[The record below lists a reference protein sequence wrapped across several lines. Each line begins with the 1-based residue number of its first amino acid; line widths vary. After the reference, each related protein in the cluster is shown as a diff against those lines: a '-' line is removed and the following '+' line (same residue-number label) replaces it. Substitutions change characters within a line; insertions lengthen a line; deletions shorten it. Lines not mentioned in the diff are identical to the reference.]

1 MSAKMFWS
9 HALKGFTDT
18 FAAGIERRQD
28 RMEDLLDSGFD
39 AAKRIAPSYMKTQGQ
54 FKQIKEIQTAMQRDF
69 GLTDDEFVA
78 LVDATDVTNL
88 YKDVYDTKQYRDAN
102 QLGSLDKS
110 EILALVDMPDDFKLP
125 EGMTA
130 DSAIRQVL
138 GLQTASLQKETNPKS
153 EGAKQRSFAQAAKDL
168 FMLDPRMSAEQQ
180 LKNMKYMG
188 VNVND
193 LIAYQSLGGGRQ
205 DIFSDVSRTTEYS
218 VTKDDYTAADI
229 TRTQNYAAKLMS
241 LGITNFDLNDSVQ
254 FADYTAD
261 NKGEIKKVVNDTA
274 SSMSSL
280 ERQIIMAGRG
290 NELFAGRV
298 GRFQIIDQLSRS
310 VNSQD
315 EATSL
320 NSSIKSN
327 FAIDVIK
334 GAIAESREL
343 TDAEID
349 IIIAGEKPEEK
360 PEEKPVVEEVV
371 SKIDDL
377 QSTVVPKVETP
388 VEAAVPEVLNSDF
401 EVQTAIQ
408 ELPKDKQQEVIEQIN
423 NAAEINQADVASKL
437 IEQAQAPTLE
447 GSPKLDIKS
456 AVEQINE
463 VQENT
468 ESVEEKADK
477 VIDILLETANIIPP
491 TNQEELGYF
500 KDDLDEAMGEDFGL
514 TLEPAVKDEVIRRA
528 ESFSITR
535 PDFDAGVEIPTEP
548 AGEFEFNGVTYDE
561 WQDMSRKERKDK
573 GLPQGELGA
582 QFKFKRFQKGLQGS
596 PFDKSPTQP
605 ESSVEID
612 KAPEQINVFDITAE
626 TGINDEDT
634 TSDVR
639 LASAAVNVYNG
650 MREEF
655 TDMSV
660 LQGED
665 GKQVIKDY
673 LESNNLPINDT
684 LIMMIQMQLPTEE

>member
-1 MSAKMFWS
+1 MSAKMFWA

-18 FAAGIERRQD
+18 FTAGIERRQD
-28 RMEDLLDSGFD
+28 RMEDLLDNGFD

-69 GLTDDEFVA
+69 DLTDDEFVA
-78 LVDATDVTNL
+78 LVDATDVTSL

-110 EILALVDMPDDFKLP
+110 EILSLVDMPDDFKLP

-130 DSAIRQVL
+130 DAAIRQVL
-138 GLQTASLQKETNPKS
+138 GLQTASLQKETDPKS

-205 DIFSDVSRTTEYS
+205 DIFSDVSRTSEYS
-218 VTKDDYTAADI
+218 LSKDDYTAADI

-254 FADYTAD
+254 FADYTED
-261 NKGEIKKVVNDTA
+261 NTNAGEIKKAVNDTA

-349 IIIAGEKPEEK
+349 IIIAGEKPEE
-360 PEEKPVVEEVV
+360 ELVVEE
-371 SKIDDL
+371 KDDL

-388 VEAAVPEVLNSDF
+388 VEAAVPEVLKSNV

-408 ELPKDKQQEVIEQIN
+408 ELHEDKRQDVLKEIN
-423 NAAEINQADVASKL
+423 NASPDTQLEVADLLIKQAL
-437 IEQAQAPTLE
+437 APTLE
-447 GSPKLDIKS
+447 AAPALVIKS

-463 VQENT
+463 VQEGT

-477 VIDILLETANIIPP
+477 VIDILLEKANIIAP
-491 TNQEELGYF
+491 TNEEELGYF

-528 ESFSITR
+528 ESFSITS
-535 PDFDAGVEIPTEP
+535 PDFDAGVEITTEP

-596 PFDKSPTQP
+596 PFDRSPTIP
-605 ESSVEID
+605 EDKVVSAPEID
-612 KAPEQINVFDITAE
+612 NAPVLPQPDVSEDDINKAVLALRLFNDLNENIPDISTEFVDAE
-626 TGINDEDT
+626 
-634 TSDVR
+634 
-639 LASAAVNVYNG
+639 
-650 MREEF
+650 
-655 TDMSV
+655 
-660 LQGED
+660 
-665 GKQVIKDY
+665 VIKDF
-673 LESNNLPINDT
+673 LKQEGIEEDPQL
-684 LIMMIQMQLPTEE
+684 IQMILKQIPAE

>member
-18 FAAGIERRQD
+18 FAEGIKQRQD
-28 RMEDLLDSGFD
+28 RMEDLLNNGFD

-78 LVDATDVTNL
+78 LVDATDVTSL
-88 YKDVYDTKQYRDAN
+88 YKDVYETKQYREAT

-110 EILALVDMPDDFKLP
+110 EILSIVDMPDDFKLP

-130 DSAIRQVL
+130 DAAIKQVL
-138 GLQTASLQKETNPKS
+138 GLQTASLQNEANPKS

-205 DIFSDVSRTTEYS
+205 DIFSDVSRTSEYS

-261 NKGEIKKVVNDTA
+261 NTNAGEIKKAVNDTA

-310 VNSQD
+310 VNSQE

-349 IIIAGEKPEEK
+349 IIIAGEKPEE
-360 PEEKPVVEEVV
+360 ELVVEEVV
-371 SKIDDL
+371 SKDDL

-388 VEAAVPEVLNSDF
+388 VEDAIPEVLKSNV

-408 ELPKDKQQEVIEQIN
+408 ELPEDKRQDVLKEIN
-423 NAAEINQADVASKL
+423 NASPDTQLKVADLL

-447 GSPKLDIKS
+447 GSPELDIQS

-463 VQENT
+463 VQEGT

-477 VIDILLETANIIPP
+477 VIDILLEKANIIAP
-491 TNQEELGYF
+491 TNEEELGYF

-528 ESFSITR
+528 ESFSITS
-535 PDFDAGVEIPTEP
+535 PDFDAGVEITTEP
-548 AGEFEFNGVTYDE
+548 AGEFEFNGVTYAE

-582 QFKFKRFQKGLQGS
+582 QFKFKRFQKGLQGN
-596 PFDKSPTQP
+596 PFDRSPTIP
-605 ESSVEID
+605 EDNVVSAPEID
-612 KAPEQINVFDITAE
+612 NAPVLPQPDVSEDDINKAALALRLFNDLNENIPDISTEFVDAE
-626 TGINDEDT
+626 
-634 TSDVR
+634 
-639 LASAAVNVYNG
+639 
-650 MREEF
+650 
-655 TDMSV
+655 
-660 LQGED
+660 
-665 GKQVIKDY
+665 VIKDF
-673 LESNNLPINDT
+673 LKQEGIEEDPQL
-684 LIMMIQMQLPTEE
+684 IQMILKQIPAE

>member
-1 MSAKMFWS
+1 MSAKMFWA

-28 RMEDLLDSGFD
+28 RMEDLLDNGFD

-78 LVDATDVTNL
+78 LVDATDVTSL

-130 DSAIRQVL
+130 DAAIKQVL

-349 IIIAGEKPEEK
+349 IIIAGEKQKETR
-360 PEEKPVVEEVV
+360 VVEDVV
-371 SKIDDL
+371 STDDL
-377 QSTVVPKVETP
+377 QSTVVPKVETT
-388 VEAAVPEVLNSDF
+388 VEAALPETLKSDF
-401 EVQTAIQ
+401 EVQTEI
-408 ELPKDKQQEVIEQIN
+408 EKLPEDKQQEVIEQIN
-423 NAAEINQADVASKL
+423 NANDPEAVRML

-528 ESFSITR
+528 ESFSITS
-535 PDFDAGVEIPTEP
+535 PDFDAGIEIPTEP

-582 QFKFKRFQKGLQGS
+582 QFKFKRFQKGLQGN
-596 PFDKSPTQP
+596 PFDKNPTQP
-605 ESSVEID
+605 RDNIESAPEID
-612 KAPEQINVFDITAE
+612 DAPALPQPDVSETDINKAALALRLFNDLNENIPDISTEFVDAE
-626 TGINDEDT
+626 
-634 TSDVR
+634 
-639 LASAAVNVYNG
+639 
-650 MREEF
+650 
-655 TDMSV
+655 
-660 LQGED
+660 
-665 GKQVIKDY
+665 VIKDY
-673 LESNNLPINDT
+673 LKQEGIEEDPQL
-684 LIMMIQMQLPTEE
+684 IQMILKQIPAE

>member
-1 MSAKMFWS
+1 MFWA

-18 FAAGIERRQD
+18 FTAGIERRQD
-28 RMEDLLDSGFD
+28 RMEDLLDNGFD

-69 GLTDDEFVA
+69 DLTDDEFVA
-78 LVDATDVTNL
+78 LVDATDVTSL

-110 EILALVDMPDDFKLP
+110 EILSLVDMPDDFKLP

-130 DSAIRQVL
+130 DAAIRQVL
-138 GLQTASLQKETNPKS
+138 GLQTASLQKETDPKS

-205 DIFSDVSRTTEYS
+205 DIFSDVSRTSEYS
-218 VTKDDYTAADI
+218 LSKDDYTAADI

-254 FADYTAD
+254 FADYTED
-261 NKGEIKKVVNDTA
+261 NTNAGEIKKAVNDTA

-349 IIIAGEKPEEK
+349 IIIAGEKPEE
-360 PEEKPVVEEVV
+360 ELVVEE
-371 SKIDDL
+371 KDDL

-388 VEAAVPEVLNSDF
+388 VEDAVPEVLKSNF

-408 ELPKDKQQEVIEQIN
+408 ELPEDKRQDVLKEIN
-423 NAAEINQADVASKL
+423 NASPDTQLEVADLLIKQAL
-437 IEQAQAPTLE
+437 APTLE
-447 GSPKLDIKS
+447 AAPALVIKS

-463 VQENT
+463 VQEGT

-477 VIDILLETANIIPP
+477 VIDILLEKANIIAP
-491 TNQEELGYF
+491 TNEEELGYF

-528 ESFSITR
+528 ESFSITS
-535 PDFDAGVEIPTEP
+535 PDFDAGVEITTEP

-596 PFDKSPTQP
+596 PFDRSPTIP
-605 ESSVEID
+605 EDKVVSAPEID
-612 KAPEQINVFDITAE
+612 NAPVLPQPDVSEDDINKAVLALRLFNDLNENIPDISTEFVDAE
-626 TGINDEDT
+626 
-634 TSDVR
+634 
-639 LASAAVNVYNG
+639 
-650 MREEF
+650 
-655 TDMSV
+655 
-660 LQGED
+660 
-665 GKQVIKDY
+665 VIKDF
-673 LESNNLPINDT
+673 LKQEGIEEDPQL
-684 LIMMIQMQLPTEE
+684 IQMILKQIPAE

>member
-1 MSAKMFWS
+1 MSAKMFWA

-18 FAAGIERRQD
+18 FTAGIERRQD
-28 RMEDLLDSGFD
+28 RMEDLLDNGFD

-69 GLTDDEFVA
+69 DLTDDEFVA
-78 LVDATDVTNL
+78 LVDATDVTSL

-110 EILALVDMPDDFKLP
+110 EILSLVDMPDDFKLP

-130 DSAIRQVL
+130 DAAIRQVL
-138 GLQTASLQKETNPKS
+138 GLQTASLQKETDPKS

-193 LIAYQSLGGGRQ
+193 LIAYQSLGEGRQ
-205 DIFSDVSRTTEYS
+205 DIFSDVSRTSEYS
-218 VTKDDYTAADI
+218 LSKDDYTAADI

-254 FADYTAD
+254 FADYTED
-261 NKGEIKKVVNDTA
+261 NTNAGEIKKAVNDTA

-349 IIIAGEKPEEK
+349 IIIAGEKPEE
-360 PEEKPVVEEVV
+360 ELVVEE
-371 SKIDDL
+371 KDDL

-388 VEAAVPEVLNSDF
+388 VEAAVPEVLKSNV

-408 ELPKDKQQEVIEQIN
+408 ELPEDKRQDVLEQIS
-423 NAAEINQADVASKL
+423 NAPESVQEDVARML

-447 GSPKLDIKS
+447 GSPELVIKS

-463 VQENT
+463 VQEGT

-477 VIDILLETANIIPP
+477 VIDILLEKANIIAP
-491 TNQEELGYF
+491 TNEEELGYF
-500 KDDLDEAMGEDFGL
+500 KDDLDEAMGEAFGL

-528 ESFSITR
+528 ESFSITS
-535 PDFDAGVEIPTEP
+535 PDFDAGVEITTEP

-596 PFDKSPTQP
+596 PFDRSPTIP
-605 ESSVEID
+605 EDKVVSAPEID
-612 KAPEQINVFDITAE
+612 NAPVLPQPDVSEDDINKAVLALRLFNDLNENIPDISTEFVDAE
-626 TGINDEDT
+626 
-634 TSDVR
+634 
-639 LASAAVNVYNG
+639 
-650 MREEF
+650 
-655 TDMSV
+655 
-660 LQGED
+660 
-665 GKQVIKDY
+665 VIKDF
-673 LESNNLPINDT
+673 LKQEGIEEDPQL
-684 LIMMIQMQLPTEE
+684 IQMILKQIPAE

>member
-1 MSAKMFWS
+1 MSAKMFWA

-28 RMEDLLDSGFD
+28 RMEDLLDNGFD

-69 GLTDDEFVA
+69 DLTDDEFVA
-78 LVDATDVTNL
+78 LVDATDVTSL

-110 EILALVDMPDDFKLP
+110 EILSLVDMPDDFKLP

-130 DSAIRQVL
+130 DAAIRQVL
-138 GLQTASLQKETNPKS
+138 GLQTASLQKETDPKS

-205 DIFSDVSRTTEYS
+205 DIFSDVSRTSEYS
-218 VTKDDYTAADI
+218 LSKDDYTAADI

-254 FADYTAD
+254 FANYTEA
-261 NKGEIKKVVNDTA
+261 NTNAGEIKKAVNDTA

-349 IIIAGEKPEEK
+349 IIIAGERPEEK
-360 PEEKPVVEEVV
+360 PISADKKPT
-371 SKIDDL
+371 DDL

-388 VEAAVPEVLNSDF
+388 VEDAVPEVLKSNV

-408 ELPKDKQQEVIEQIN
+408 ELPKDKRQDVLKEIN
-423 NAAEINQADVASKL
+423 NASPDTQLKVADLL

-447 GSPKLDIKS
+447 AAPALDIKS

-463 VQENT
+463 VQEGT
-468 ESVEEKADK
+468 ASVEEKADK
-477 VIDILLETANIIPP
+477 VIDILLEKANIIAP
-491 TNQEELGYF
+491 TNEEELGYF

-528 ESFSITR
+528 ESFSITS
-535 PDFDAGVEIPTEP
+535 PDFDAGVEITTEP

-596 PFDKSPTQP
+596 PFDKSPTLSGDNV
-605 ESSVEID
+605 ESAPEID
-612 KAPEQINVFDITAE
+612 DAPTLPQPDVSEDDINKAALALRLFNDLNENIPDISTEFVDAE
-626 TGINDEDT
+626 
-634 TSDVR
+634 
-639 LASAAVNVYNG
+639 
-650 MREEF
+650 
-655 TDMSV
+655 
-660 LQGED
+660 
-665 GKQVIKDY
+665 VIKDF
-673 LESNNLPINDT
+673 LKQEGIEEDPQL
-684 LIMMIQMQLPTEE
+684 IQMILKQIPAE

>member
-1 MSAKMFWS
+1 MSAKMFWA

-28 RMEDLLDSGFD
+28 RMEDLLDNGFD

-69 GLTDDEFVA
+69 DLTDAEFVA
-78 LVDATDVTNL
+78 LVDATDVTSL
-88 YKDVYDTKQYRDAN
+88 YKDVYATKQEREAN

-130 DSAIRQVL
+130 DAAIKQVL

-349 IIIAGEKPEEK
+349 IIIAGEKQKETR
-360 PEEKPVVEEVV
+360 VVEDVV
-371 SKIDDL
+371 STDDL
-377 QSTVVPKVETP
+377 QSTVVPKVETT
-388 VEAAVPEVLNSDF
+388 VEAALPEVLKSDF
-401 EVQTAIQ
+401 EVQTEI
-408 ELPKDKQQEVIEQIN
+408 EKLPEDKQQEVIEQIN
-423 NAAEINQADVASKL
+423 NANDPEAVRML

-528 ESFSITR
+528 ESFSITS
-535 PDFDAGVEIPTEP
+535 PDFDAGIEIPTEP

-596 PFDKSPTQP
+596 PFDKSPTLP
-605 ESSVEID
+605 GNNVESAPEID
-612 KAPEQINVFDITAE
+612 DAPTLPQPDVSEDDINKATLALRLFNDLNENIPDISTEFVDAE
-626 TGINDEDT
+626 
-634 TSDVR
+634 
-639 LASAAVNVYNG
+639 
-650 MREEF
+650 
-655 TDMSV
+655 
-660 LQGED
+660 
-665 GKQVIKDY
+665 VIKDY
-673 LESNNLPINDT
+673 LKQEGIEEDPQL
-684 LIMMIQMQLPTEE
+684 IQMILKQIPAE

>member
-1 MSAKMFWS
+1 MSAKMFWA

-28 RMEDLLDSGFD
+28 RMEDLLDNGFD

-69 GLTDDEFVA
+69 DLTDDEFVA
-78 LVDATDVTNL
+78 LVDATDVTSL

-110 EILALVDMPDDFKLP
+110 EILSLVDMPDDFKLP

-130 DSAIRQVL
+130 DAAIRQVL
-138 GLQTASLQKETNPKS
+138 GLQTASLQKETDPKS

-205 DIFSDVSRTTEYS
+205 DIFSDVSRTSEYS
-218 VTKDDYTAADI
+218 LSKDDYTAADI

-261 NKGEIKKVVNDTA
+261 NTNAGEIKKAVNDTA

-349 IIIAGEKPEEK
+349 IIIAGEKPEE
-360 PEEKPVVEEVV
+360 ELVVE
-371 SKIDDL
+371 KKDDL

-388 VEAAVPEVLNSDF
+388 VEDAVPEVLKSNV

-408 ELPKDKQQEVIEQIN
+408 ELPKDKRQDVLKEIN
-423 NAAEINQADVASKL
+423 NASPDTQLEVTRML
-437 IEQAQAPTLE
+437 TEEAQAPTLE
-447 GSPKLDIKS
+447 AQAPTLEAAPALDIKS

-463 VQENT
+463 VQEGT
-468 ESVEEKADK
+468 ASVEEKADK
-477 VIDILLETANIIPP
+477 VIDILLEKANIIAP
-491 TNQEELGYF
+491 TNEEELGYF

-535 PDFDAGVEIPTEP
+535 PDFDAG
-548 AGEFEFNGVTYDE
+548 
-561 WQDMSRKERKDK
+561 
-573 GLPQGELGA
+573 
-582 QFKFKRFQKGLQGS
+582 
-596 PFDKSPTQP
+596 
-605 ESSVEID
+605 VEID

>member
-1 MSAKMFWS
+1 MSAKMFWA

-28 RMEDLLDSGFD
+28 RMEDLLDNGFD

-78 LVDATDVTNL
+78 LVDATDVTSL

-102 QLGSLDKS
+102 KLGSLDKS

-130 DSAIRQVL
+130 DAAIKQVL

-254 FADYTAD
+254 FADYTED
-261 NKGEIKKVVNDTA
+261 NKDAGEIKKVVNDTA

-349 IIIAGEKPEEK
+349 IIIAGERPEEK
-360 PEEKPVVEEVV
+360 TISATKKPT
-371 SKIDDL
+371 DDL
-377 QSTVVPKVETP
+377 QSTVVPKVETT
-388 VEAAVPEVLNSDF
+388 VEAALPEVLKSDF

-408 ELPKDKQQEVIEQIN
+408 ELPEDKQQEVLEQIN
-423 NAAEINQADVASKL
+423 NANDPEAVRML

-528 ESFSITR
+528 ESFSITS
-535 PDFDAGVEIPTEP
+535 PDFDAGIEIPTEP
-548 AGEFEFNGVTYDE
+548 AGEFELNGVTYDE

-596 PFDKSPTQP
+596 PFDKSPTLP
-605 ESSVEID
+605 GNNVESAPEID
-612 KAPEQINVFDITAE
+612 DAPALPQPDVSETDINKAALALRLFNDLNENIPDISTEFVDAE
-626 TGINDEDT
+626 
-634 TSDVR
+634 
-639 LASAAVNVYNG
+639 
-650 MREEF
+650 
-655 TDMSV
+655 
-660 LQGED
+660 
-665 GKQVIKDY
+665 VIKDY
-673 LESNNLPINDT
+673 LKQEGIEEDPQL
-684 LIMMIQMQLPTEE
+684 IQMILKQIPAE

>member
-1 MSAKMFWS
+1 MSAKMFWA

-28 RMEDLLDSGFD
+28 RMEDLLDNGFD

-69 GLTDDEFVA
+69 DLTDDEFVA
-78 LVDATDVTNL
+78 LVDATDVTSL

-110 EILALVDMPDDFKLP
+110 EILSLVDMPDDFKLP

-130 DSAIRQVL
+130 DAAIRQVL
-138 GLQTASLQKETNPKS
+138 GLQTASLQKETDPKS

-205 DIFSDVSRTTEYS
+205 DIFSDVSRTSEYS
-218 VTKDDYTAADI
+218 LSKDDYTAADI

-254 FADYTAD
+254 FADYTED
-261 NKGEIKKVVNDTA
+261 NTNAGEIKKAVNDTA

-349 IIIAGEKPEEK
+349 IIIAGEKPEE
-360 PEEKPVVEEVV
+360 ELVVEE
-371 SKIDDL
+371 KDDL

-388 VEAAVPEVLNSDF
+388 VEDAVPEVLKSNV

-408 ELPKDKQQEVIEQIN
+408 ELPKDKRQDVLKEIN
-423 NAAEINQADVASKL
+423 NASPDTQLKVADLL

-447 GSPKLDIKS
+447 AAPALDIKS

-463 VQENT
+463 VQEGT
-468 ESVEEKADK
+468 ASVEEKADK
-477 VIDILLETANIIPP
+477 VIDILLEKANIIAP
-491 TNQEELGYF
+491 TNEEELGYF

-535 PDFDAGVEIPTEP
+535 PDFDAG
-548 AGEFEFNGVTYDE
+548 
-561 WQDMSRKERKDK
+561 
-573 GLPQGELGA
+573 
-582 QFKFKRFQKGLQGS
+582 
-596 PFDKSPTQP
+596 
-605 ESSVEID
+605 VEID

>member
-1 MSAKMFWS
+1 MSAKMFWA

-28 RMEDLLDSGFD
+28 RMEDLLDNGFD

-69 GLTDDEFVA
+69 DLTDDEFVA
-78 LVDATDVTNL
+78 LVDATDVTSL

-110 EILALVDMPDDFKLP
+110 EILSLVDMPDDFKLP

-130 DSAIRQVL
+130 DAAIRQVL
-138 GLQTASLQKETNPKS
+138 GLQTASLQKETDPKS

-205 DIFSDVSRTTEYS
+205 DIFSDVSRTSEYS
-218 VTKDDYTAADI
+218 LSKDDYTAADI

-254 FADYTAD
+254 FANYTEA
-261 NKGEIKKVVNDTA
+261 NTNAGEIKKAVNDTA

-349 IIIAGEKPEEK
+349 IIIAGEKPEE
-360 PEEKPVVEEVV
+360 ELVVEE
-371 SKIDDL
+371 KDDL

-388 VEAAVPEVLNSDF
+388 VEDAVPEVLKSNV

-408 ELPKDKQQEVIEQIN
+408 ELPKDKRQDVLKEIN
-423 NAAEINQADVASKL
+423 NASPDTQLKVADLL

-447 GSPKLDIKS
+447 AAPALDIKS

-463 VQENT
+463 VQEGT
-468 ESVEEKADK
+468 ASVEEKADK
-477 VIDILLETANIIPP
+477 VIDILLEKANIIAP
-491 TNQEELGYF
+491 TNEEELGYF

-528 ESFSITR
+528 ESFSITS
-535 PDFDAGVEIPTEP
+535 PDFDAGVEITTEP

-596 PFDKSPTQP
+596 PFDRSPTIP
-605 ESSVEID
+605 EDNVVSASEID
-612 KAPEQINVFDITAE
+612 NAPVLPQPDVSEDDINKAVLALRLFNDLNENIPDISTEFVDAE
-626 TGINDEDT
+626 
-634 TSDVR
+634 
-639 LASAAVNVYNG
+639 
-650 MREEF
+650 
-655 TDMSV
+655 
-660 LQGED
+660 
-665 GKQVIKDY
+665 VIKDF
-673 LESNNLPINDT
+673 LKQEGIEEDPQL
-684 LIMMIQMQLPTEE
+684 IQMILKQIPAE

>member
-18 FAAGIERRQD
+18 FAEGIKQRQD
-28 RMEDLLDSGFD
+28 RMEDLLDNGFD

-78 LVDATDVTNL
+78 LVDATDVTSL

-110 EILALVDMPDDFKLP
+110 EILSLVDMPDDFKLP

-130 DSAIRQVL
+130 DAAIKQVL
-138 GLQTASLQKETNPKS
+138 GLQTASLQNEANPKS

-205 DIFSDVSRTTEYS
+205 DIFSDVSRTSEYS

-261 NKGEIKKVVNDTA
+261 NKGEIKKAVNDTA

-310 VNSQD
+310 VNSQE

-349 IIIAGEKPEEK
+349 IIIAGEKQKETS
-360 PEEKPVVEEVV
+360 VVEEVV
-371 SKIDDL
+371 STVDL
-377 QSTVVPKVETP
+377 QSTVVPKVETS
-388 VEAAVPEVLNSDF
+388 VEAEVPEVLKSNF
-401 EVQTAIQ
+401 ELQTAIE
-408 ELPKDKQQEVIEQIN
+408 ELPKDQQSEIREQIN
-423 NAAEINQADVASKL
+423 NAPESVQEDVARML
-437 IEQAQAPTLE
+437 LEQAQAPTLE
-447 GSPKLDIKS
+447 GSPKLDIQS

-463 VQENT
+463 VQEGT

-477 VIDILLETANIIPP
+477 VIDILLEKSNIIAP
-491 TNQEELGYF
+491 TNEEELGYF

-528 ESFSITR
+528 ESFSITS
-535 PDFDAGVEIPTEP
+535 PDFDADVEITTEP
-548 AGEFEFNGVTYDE
+548 AGEFEFNGVTYAE

-596 PFDKSPTQP
+596 PFDRSPTIP
-605 ESSVEID
+605 EDNVVSAPEID
-612 KAPEQINVFDITAE
+612 NAPVLPQPDVSEDDINKAALALRLFNDLNENIPDISTEFVDAE
-626 TGINDEDT
+626 
-634 TSDVR
+634 
-639 LASAAVNVYNG
+639 
-650 MREEF
+650 
-655 TDMSV
+655 
-660 LQGED
+660 
-665 GKQVIKDY
+665 VIKDF
-673 LESNNLPINDT
+673 LKQEGIEEDPQL
-684 LIMMIQMQLPTEE
+684 IQMILKQIPAE

>member
-1 MSAKMFWS
+1 MSAKMFWA

-28 RMEDLLDSGFD
+28 RMEDLLDNGFD

-69 GLTDDEFVA
+69 DLTDDEFVA
-78 LVDATDVTNL
+78 LVDATDVTSL

-110 EILALVDMPDDFKLP
+110 EILSLVDMPDDFKLP

-130 DSAIRQVL
+130 DAAIRQVL
-138 GLQTASLQKETNPKS
+138 GLQTASLQKETDPKS

-205 DIFSDVSRTTEYS
+205 DIFSDVSRTSEYS
-218 VTKDDYTAADI
+218 LSKDDYTAADI

-254 FADYTAD
+254 FANYTEA
-261 NKGEIKKVVNDTA
+261 NTNAGEIKKAVNDTA

-349 IIIAGEKPEEK
+349 IIIAGEKPEE
-360 PEEKPVVEEVV
+360 ELVVEE
-371 SKIDDL
+371 KDDL

-388 VEAAVPEVLNSDF
+388 VEDAVPEVLKSNV

-408 ELPKDKQQEVIEQIN
+408 ELPKDKRQDVLKEIN
-423 NAAEINQADVASKL
+423 NASPDTQLKVADLL

-447 GSPKLDIKS
+447 AAPALDIKS

-463 VQENT
+463 VQEGT
-468 ESVEEKADK
+468 ASVEEKADK
-477 VIDILLETANIIPP
+477 VIDILLEKANIIAP
-491 TNQEELGYF
+491 TNEEELGYF

-535 PDFDAGVEIPTEP
+535 PDFDAG
-548 AGEFEFNGVTYDE
+548 
-561 WQDMSRKERKDK
+561 
-573 GLPQGELGA
+573 
-582 QFKFKRFQKGLQGS
+582 
-596 PFDKSPTQP
+596 
-605 ESSVEID
+605 VEID

>member
-1 MSAKMFWS
+1 MSAKMFWA

-28 RMEDLLDSGFD
+28 RMEDLLDNGFD

-69 GLTDDEFVA
+69 DLTDDEFVA
-78 LVDATDVTNL
+78 LVDATDVTSL

-110 EILALVDMPDDFKLP
+110 EILSLVDMPDDFKLP

-130 DSAIRQVL
+130 DAAIRQVL
-138 GLQTASLQKETNPKS
+138 GLQTASLQKETDPKS

-205 DIFSDVSRTTEYS
+205 DIFSDVSRTSEYS
-218 VTKDDYTAADI
+218 LSKDDYTAADI

-254 FADYTAD
+254 FANYTEA
-261 NKGEIKKVVNDTA
+261 NTNAGEIKKAVNDTA

-349 IIIAGEKPEEK
+349 IIIAGERPEEK
-360 PEEKPVVEEVV
+360 PISADKKPT
-371 SKIDDL
+371 DDL

-388 VEAAVPEVLNSDF
+388 VEDAVPEVLKSNV

-408 ELPKDKQQEVIEQIN
+408 ELPKDKRQDVLKEIN
-423 NAAEINQADVASKL
+423 NASPDTQLKVADLL

-447 GSPKLDIKS
+447 AAPALDIKS
-456 AVEQINE
+456 SVEQINE
-463 VQENT
+463 VQEGT
-468 ESVEEKADK
+468 ASVEEKADK
-477 VIDILLETANIIPP
+477 VIDILLEKANIIAP
-491 TNQEELGYF
+491 TNEEELGYF

-535 PDFDAGVEIPTEP
+535 PDFDAG
-548 AGEFEFNGVTYDE
+548 
-561 WQDMSRKERKDK
+561 
-573 GLPQGELGA
+573 
-582 QFKFKRFQKGLQGS
+582 
-596 PFDKSPTQP
+596 
-605 ESSVEID
+605 VEID

>member
-1 MSAKMFWS
+1 MSAKMFWA

-28 RMEDLLDSGFD
+28 RMEDLLDNGFD

-69 GLTDDEFVA
+69 DLTDDEFVA
-78 LVDATDVTNL
+78 LVDATDVTSL

-130 DSAIRQVL
+130 DAAIKQVL

-349 IIIAGEKPEEK
+349 IIIAGDRPEETTIRADKK
-360 PEEKPVVEEVV
+360 PT
-371 SKIDDL
+371 DDL
-377 QSTVVPKVETP
+377 QATVVPKVETT
-388 VEAAVPEVLNSDF
+388 VEAALPEVLKSDF
-401 EVQTAIQ
+401 EVQTEI
-408 ELPKDKQQEVIEQIN
+408 EKLPEDKQEEVLKQIN
-423 NAAEINQADVASKL
+423 NANDPEAVRML

-447 GSPKLDIKS
+447 GSPELDIKS

-528 ESFSITR
+528 ESFSITS
-535 PDFDAGVEIPTEP
+535 PDFDAGIEIPTEP

-596 PFDKSPTQP
+596 PFDKSPTLP
-605 ESSVEID
+605 GNNVESAPEID
-612 KAPEQINVFDITAE
+612 DAPTLPQPDVSEDDINKATLALRLFNDLNENIPDISTEFVDAE
-626 TGINDEDT
+626 
-634 TSDVR
+634 
-639 LASAAVNVYNG
+639 
-650 MREEF
+650 
-655 TDMSV
+655 
-660 LQGED
+660 
-665 GKQVIKDY
+665 VIKDF
-673 LESNNLPINDT
+673 LKQEGIEEDPQL
-684 LIMMIQMQLPTEE
+684 IQMILKQIPAE

>member
-1 MSAKMFWS
+1 MSAKMFWA

-28 RMEDLLDSGFD
+28 RMEDLLDNGFD

-69 GLTDDEFVA
+69 DLTDDEFVA
-78 LVDATDVTNL
+78 LVDATDVTSL

-110 EILALVDMPDDFKLP
+110 EILSLVDMPDDFKLP

-130 DSAIRQVL
+130 DAAIRQVL
-138 GLQTASLQKETNPKS
+138 GLQTASLQKETDPKS

-205 DIFSDVSRTTEYS
+205 DIFSDVSRTSEYS
-218 VTKDDYTAADI
+218 LSKDDYTAADI

-254 FADYTAD
+254 FANYTEA
-261 NKGEIKKVVNDTA
+261 NTNAGEIKKAVNDTA

-349 IIIAGEKPEEK
+349 IIIAGEKPEE
-360 PEEKPVVEEVV
+360 ELVVEE
-371 SKIDDL
+371 KDDL

-388 VEAAVPEVLNSDF
+388 VEDAVPEVLKSNF

-408 ELPKDKQQEVIEQIN
+408 ELPEDKRQDVLKEIN
-423 NAAEINQADVASKL
+423 NASPDTQLEVADLLIKQAL
-437 IEQAQAPTLE
+437 APTLE
-447 GSPKLDIKS
+447 AAPALVIKS

-463 VQENT
+463 VQEGT

-477 VIDILLETANIIPP
+477 VIDILLEKANIIAP
-491 TNQEELGYF
+491 TNEEELGYF

-528 ESFSITR
+528 ESFSITS
-535 PDFDAGVEIPTEP
+535 PDFDAGVEITTEP

-596 PFDKSPTQP
+596 PFDRSPTIP
-605 ESSVEID
+605 EDKVVSAPEID
-612 KAPEQINVFDITAE
+612 NAPVLPQPDVSEDDINKAVLALRLFNDLNENIPDISTEFVDAE
-626 TGINDEDT
+626 
-634 TSDVR
+634 
-639 LASAAVNVYNG
+639 
-650 MREEF
+650 
-655 TDMSV
+655 
-660 LQGED
+660 
-665 GKQVIKDY
+665 VIKDF
-673 LESNNLPINDT
+673 LKQEGIEEDPQL
-684 LIMMIQMQLPTEE
+684 IQMILKQIPAE

>member
-1 MSAKMFWS
+1 MSAKMFWA

-28 RMEDLLDSGFD
+28 RMEDLLDNGFD

-69 GLTDDEFVA
+69 DLTDAEFVA
-78 LVDATDVTNL
+78 LVDATDVTSL
-88 YKDVYDTKQYRDAN
+88 YKDVYATKQEREAN

-130 DSAIRQVL
+130 DAAIKQVL

-349 IIIAGEKPEEK
+349 IIIAGEKQKETR
-360 PEEKPVVEEVV
+360 VVEDVV
-371 SKIDDL
+371 STDDL
-377 QSTVVPKVETP
+377 QSTVVPKVETT
-388 VEAAVPEVLNSDF
+388 VEAALPEVLKSDF
-401 EVQTAIQ
+401 EVQTEI
-408 ELPKDKQQEVIEQIN
+408 EKLPEDKQQEVIEQIN
-423 NAAEINQADVASKL
+423 NANDPEAVRML

-528 ESFSITR
+528 ESFSITS
-535 PDFDAGVEIPTEP
+535 PDFDAGIEIPTEP

-596 PFDKSPTQP
+596 PFDKSPTLP
-605 ESSVEID
+605 GNNVESAPEID
-612 KAPEQINVFDITAE
+612 DAPTLPQPDVSEDDINKATLALRLFNDLNENIPDISTEFVDAE
-626 TGINDEDT
+626 
-634 TSDVR
+634 
-639 LASAAVNVYNG
+639 
-650 MREEF
+650 
-655 TDMSV
+655 
-660 LQGED
+660 
-665 GKQVIKDY
+665 VIKDF
-673 LESNNLPINDT
+673 LKQEGIEEDPQL
-684 LIMMIQMQLPTEE
+684 IQMILKQIPAE

>member
-1 MSAKMFWS
+1 MFWA

-28 RMEDLLDSGFD
+28 RMEDLLDNGFD

-69 GLTDDEFVA
+69 DLTDDEFVA
-78 LVDATDVTNL
+78 LVDATDVTSL

-110 EILALVDMPDDFKLP
+110 EILSLVDMPDDFKLP

-130 DSAIRQVL
+130 DAAIRQVL
-138 GLQTASLQKETNPKS
+138 GLQTASLQKETDPKS

-205 DIFSDVSRTTEYS
+205 DIFSDVSRTSEYS
-218 VTKDDYTAADI
+218 LSKDDYTAADI

-254 FADYTAD
+254 FANYTEA
-261 NKGEIKKVVNDTA
+261 NTNAGEIKKAVNDTA

-349 IIIAGEKPEEK
+349 IIIAGEKPEE
-360 PEEKPVVEEVV
+360 ELVVEE
-371 SKIDDL
+371 KDDL

-388 VEAAVPEVLNSDF
+388 VEDAVPEVLKSNV

-408 ELPKDKQQEVIEQIN
+408 ELPKDKRQDVLKEIN
-423 NAAEINQADVASKL
+423 NASPDTQLKVADLL

-447 GSPKLDIKS
+447 AAPALDIKS

-463 VQENT
+463 VQEGT
-468 ESVEEKADK
+468 ASVEEKADK
-477 VIDILLETANIIPP
+477 VIDILLEKANIIAP
-491 TNQEELGYF
+491 TNEEELGYF

-535 PDFDAGVEIPTEP
+535 PDFDAG
-548 AGEFEFNGVTYDE
+548 
-561 WQDMSRKERKDK
+561 
-573 GLPQGELGA
+573 
-582 QFKFKRFQKGLQGS
+582 
-596 PFDKSPTQP
+596 
-605 ESSVEID
+605 VEID

>member
-1 MSAKMFWS
+1 MSAKMFWA

-18 FAAGIERRQD
+18 FTAGIERRQD
-28 RMEDLLDSGFD
+28 RMEDLLDNGFD

-69 GLTDDEFVA
+69 DLTDDEFVA
-78 LVDATDVTNL
+78 LVDATDVTSL

-110 EILALVDMPDDFKLP
+110 EILSLVDMPDDFKLP

-130 DSAIRQVL
+130 DAAIRQVL
-138 GLQTASLQKETNPKS
+138 GLQTASLQKETDPKS

-205 DIFSDVSRTTEYS
+205 DIFSDVSRTSEYS
-218 VTKDDYTAADI
+218 LSKDDYTAADI

-254 FADYTAD
+254 FADYTED
-261 NKGEIKKVVNDTA
+261 NTNAGEIKKAVNDTA

-349 IIIAGEKPEEK
+349 IIIAGEKPEE
-360 PEEKPVVEEVV
+360 ELVVEE
-371 SKIDDL
+371 KDDL

-388 VEAAVPEVLNSDF
+388 VEDAVPEVLKSNF

-408 ELPKDKQQEVIEQIN
+408 ELPEDKRQDVLKEIN
-423 NAAEINQADVASKL
+423 NASPDTQLEVADLLIKQAL
-437 IEQAQAPTLE
+437 APTLE
-447 GSPKLDIKS
+447 AAPALVIKS

-463 VQENT
+463 VQEGT

-477 VIDILLETANIIPP
+477 VIDILLEKANIIAP
-491 TNQEELGYF
+491 TNEEELGYF

-528 ESFSITR
+528 ESFSITS
-535 PDFDAGVEIPTEP
+535 PDFDAGVEITTEP

-596 PFDKSPTQP
+596 PFDRSPTIP
-605 ESSVEID
+605 EDKVVSAPEID
-612 KAPEQINVFDITAE
+612 NAPVLPQPDVSEDDINKAVLALRLFNDLNENIPDISTEFVDAE
-626 TGINDEDT
+626 
-634 TSDVR
+634 
-639 LASAAVNVYNG
+639 
-650 MREEF
+650 
-655 TDMSV
+655 
-660 LQGED
+660 
-665 GKQVIKDY
+665 VIKDF
-673 LESNNLPINDT
+673 LKQEGIEEDPQL
-684 LIMMIQMQLPTEE
+684 IQMILKQIPAE

>member
-1 MSAKMFWS
+1 MFWA

-18 FAAGIERRQD
+18 FTAGIERRQD
-28 RMEDLLDSGFD
+28 RMEDLLDNGFD
-39 AAKRIAPSYMKTQGQ
+39 AAKLIAPSYMKTQGQ

-69 GLTDDEFVA
+69 DLTDDEFVA
-78 LVDATDVTNL
+78 LVDATDVTSL

-110 EILALVDMPDDFKLP
+110 EILSLVDMPDDFKLP

-130 DSAIRQVL
+130 DEAIRQVL
-138 GLQTASLQKETNPKS
+138 GLQTASLQKETDPKS

-193 LIAYQSLGGGRQ
+193 LIAYQSLGEGRQ
-205 DIFSDVSRTTEYS
+205 DIFSDVSRTSEYS
-218 VTKDDYTAADI
+218 LSKDDYTAADI

-254 FADYTAD
+254 FADYTED
-261 NKGEIKKVVNDTA
+261 NTNAGEIKKAVNDTA

-349 IIIAGEKPEEK
+349 IIIAGEKPEE
-360 PEEKPVVEEVV
+360 ELVVEEVV
-371 SKIDDL
+371 SKDDL

-388 VEAAVPEVLNSDF
+388 VEAAVPEVLKSNF

-408 ELPKDKQQEVIEQIN
+408 ELPEDKRQDVLEQIS
-423 NAAEINQADVASKL
+423 NAPESTQEDVARML
-437 IEQAQAPTLE
+437 IQQALAPTLE
-447 GSPKLDIKS
+447 GSPELVIKS

-463 VQENT
+463 VQEGT

-477 VIDILLETANIIPP
+477 VIDILLEKANIIAP
-491 TNQEELGYF
+491 TNEEELGYF

-528 ESFSITR
+528 ESFSITS
-535 PDFDAGVEIPTEP
+535 PDFDAGVEITTEP

-596 PFDKSPTQP
+596 PFDRSPTIP
-605 ESSVEID
+605 EDKVVSAPEID
-612 KAPEQINVFDITAE
+612 NAPVLPQPDVSEDDINKAVLALRLFNDLNENIPDISTEFVDAE
-626 TGINDEDT
+626 
-634 TSDVR
+634 
-639 LASAAVNVYNG
+639 
-650 MREEF
+650 
-655 TDMSV
+655 
-660 LQGED
+660 
-665 GKQVIKDY
+665 VIKDF
-673 LESNNLPINDT
+673 LKQEGIEEDPQL
-684 LIMMIQMQLPTEE
+684 IQMILKQIPAE

>member
-1 MSAKMFWS
+1 MSAKMFWA

-18 FAAGIERRQD
+18 FTAGIERRQD
-28 RMEDLLDSGFD
+28 RMEDLLDNGFD

-69 GLTDDEFVA
+69 DLTDDEFVA
-78 LVDATDVTNL
+78 LVDATDVTSL

-110 EILALVDMPDDFKLP
+110 EILSLVDMPDDFKLP

-130 DSAIRQVL
+130 DAAIRQVL
-138 GLQTASLQKETNPKS
+138 GLQTASLQKETDPKS

-205 DIFSDVSRTTEYS
+205 DIFSDVSRTSEYS
-218 VTKDDYTAADI
+218 LSKDDYTAADI

-254 FADYTAD
+254 FADYTED
-261 NKGEIKKVVNDTA
+261 NTNAGEIKKAVNDTA

-349 IIIAGEKPEEK
+349 IIIAGEKPEE
-360 PEEKPVVEEVV
+360 ELVVEEVV
-371 SKIDDL
+371 SKDDL

-388 VEAAVPEVLNSDF
+388 VEAAVPEVLKSNV

-408 ELPKDKQQEVIEQIN
+408 ELPEDKRQDVLKEIN
-423 NAAEINQADVASKL
+423 NASPDTQLEVADLLIKQAL
-437 IEQAQAPTLE
+437 APTLE
-447 GSPKLDIKS
+447 AAPALVIKS

-463 VQENT
+463 VQEGT

-477 VIDILLETANIIPP
+477 VIDILLEKANIIAP
-491 TNQEELGYF
+491 TNEEELGYF

-528 ESFSITR
+528 ESFSITS
-535 PDFDAGVEIPTEP
+535 PDFDAGVEITTEP

-596 PFDKSPTQP
+596 PFDRSPTIP
-605 ESSVEID
+605 EDKVVSAPEID
-612 KAPEQINVFDITAE
+612 NAPVLPQPDVSEDDINKAVLALRLFNDLNENIPDISTEFVDAE
-626 TGINDEDT
+626 
-634 TSDVR
+634 
-639 LASAAVNVYNG
+639 
-650 MREEF
+650 
-655 TDMSV
+655 
-660 LQGED
+660 
-665 GKQVIKDY
+665 VIKDF
-673 LESNNLPINDT
+673 LKQEGIEEDPQL
-684 LIMMIQMQLPTEE
+684 IQMILKQIPAE

>member
-1 MSAKMFWS
+1 MSAKMFWA

-28 RMEDLLDSGFD
+28 RMEDLLDNGFD

-78 LVDATDVTNL
+78 LVDATDVTSL

-110 EILALVDMPDDFKLP
+110 EILSLVDMPDDFKLP

-130 DSAIRQVL
+130 DAAIRQVL
-138 GLQTASLQKETNPKS
+138 GLQTASLQKETDPKS

-205 DIFSDVSRTTEYS
+205 DIFSDVSRTSEYS
-218 VTKDDYTAADI
+218 LSKDDYTAADI

-254 FADYTAD
+254 FADYTED
-261 NKGEIKKVVNDTA
+261 NTNAGEIKKAVNDTA

-349 IIIAGEKPEEK
+349 IIIAGERPEEK
-360 PEEKPVVEEVV
+360 PISADKKPT
-371 SKIDDL
+371 DDL

-388 VEAAVPEVLNSDF
+388 VEDAVPEVLKSNV

-408 ELPKDKQQEVIEQIN
+408 ELPKDKRQDVLKEIN
-423 NAAEINQADVASKL
+423 NASPDTQLKVADLL

-447 GSPKLDIKS
+447 AAPALDIKS

-463 VQENT
+463 VQEGT
-468 ESVEEKADK
+468 ASVEEKADK
-477 VIDILLETANIIPP
+477 VIDILLEKANIIAP
-491 TNQEELGYF
+491 TNEEELGYF

-535 PDFDAGVEIPTEP
+535 PDFDAG
-548 AGEFEFNGVTYDE
+548 
-561 WQDMSRKERKDK
+561 
-573 GLPQGELGA
+573 
-582 QFKFKRFQKGLQGS
+582 
-596 PFDKSPTQP
+596 
-605 ESSVEID
+605 VEID

>member
-28 RMEDLLDSGFD
+28 RMEDLLDNGFD

-78 LVDATDVTNL
+78 LVDATDVTSL

-130 DSAIRQVL
+130 DAAIKQVL

-261 NKGEIKKVVNDTA
+261 NKDAGEIKKVVNDTA

-349 IIIAGEKPEEK
+349 IIIAGEKQKETR
-360 PEEKPVVEEVV
+360 VVEDVV
-371 SKIDDL
+371 STDDL
-377 QSTVVPKVETP
+377 QSTVVPKVETT
-388 VEAAVPEVLNSDF
+388 VEAALPETLKSDF
-401 EVQTAIQ
+401 EVQTEI
-408 ELPKDKQQEVIEQIN
+408 EKLPEDKQQEVIEQIN
-423 NAAEINQADVASKL
+423 NANDPEAVRML
-437 IEQAQAPTLE
+437 IEQAQAQAPTLE

-528 ESFSITR
+528 ESFSITS
-535 PDFDAGVEIPTEP
+535 PDFDAGIEIPTEP

-582 QFKFKRFQKGLQGS
+582 QFKFKRFQKGLQGN

-605 ESSVEID
+605 RDNIESAPEID
-612 KAPEQINVFDITAE
+612 DAPALPQPDVSETDINKAALALRLFNDLNENIPDISTEFVDAE
-626 TGINDEDT
+626 
-634 TSDVR
+634 
-639 LASAAVNVYNG
+639 
-650 MREEF
+650 
-655 TDMSV
+655 
-660 LQGED
+660 
-665 GKQVIKDY
+665 VIKDY
-673 LESNNLPINDT
+673 LKQEGIEEDPQL
-684 LIMMIQMQLPTEE
+684 IQMILKQIPAE

>member
-1 MSAKMFWS
+1 MFWA

-28 RMEDLLDSGFD
+28 RMEDLLDNGFD

-78 LVDATDVTNL
+78 LVDATDVTSL

-130 DSAIRQVL
+130 DAAIKQVL

-349 IIIAGEKPEEK
+349 IIIAGEKQKETR
-360 PEEKPVVEEVV
+360 VVEDVV
-371 SKIDDL
+371 STDDL
-377 QSTVVPKVETP
+377 QSTVVPKVETT
-388 VEAAVPEVLNSDF
+388 VEAALPETLKSDF
-401 EVQTAIQ
+401 EVQTEI
-408 ELPKDKQQEVIEQIN
+408 EKLPEDKQQEVIEQIN
-423 NAAEINQADVASKL
+423 NANDPEAVRML

-528 ESFSITR
+528 ESFSITS
-535 PDFDAGVEIPTEP
+535 PDFDAGIEIPTEP

-582 QFKFKRFQKGLQGS
+582 QFKFKRFQKGLQGN
-596 PFDKSPTQP
+596 PFDKNPTQP
-605 ESSVEID
+605 RDNIESAPEID
-612 KAPEQINVFDITAE
+612 DAPALPQPDVSETDINKAALALRLFNDLNENIPDISTEFVDAE
-626 TGINDEDT
+626 
-634 TSDVR
+634 
-639 LASAAVNVYNG
+639 
-650 MREEF
+650 
-655 TDMSV
+655 
-660 LQGED
+660 
-665 GKQVIKDY
+665 VIKDY
-673 LESNNLPINDT
+673 LKQEGIEEDPQL
-684 LIMMIQMQLPTEE
+684 IQMILKQIPAE

>member
-1 MSAKMFWS
+1 MSAKMFWA

-28 RMEDLLDSGFD
+28 RMEDLLDNGFD

-69 GLTDDEFVA
+69 DLTDDEFVA
-78 LVDATDVTNL
+78 LVDATDVTSL
-88 YKDVYDTKQYRDAN
+88 YKDVYATKQEREAN

-130 DSAIRQVL
+130 DAAIKQVL

-349 IIIAGEKPEEK
+349 IIIAGEKQKETR
-360 PEEKPVVEEVV
+360 VVEDVV
-371 SKIDDL
+371 STDDL
-377 QSTVVPKVETP
+377 QSTVVPKVETT
-388 VEAAVPEVLNSDF
+388 VEAALPEVLKSDF
-401 EVQTAIQ
+401 EVQTEI
-408 ELPKDKQQEVIEQIN
+408 EKLPEDKQQEVIEQIN
-423 NAAEINQADVASKL
+423 NANDPEAVRML

-528 ESFSITR
+528 ESFSITS
-535 PDFDAGVEIPTEP
+535 PDFDAGIEIPTEP

-596 PFDKSPTQP
+596 PFDKSPTLP
-605 ESSVEID
+605 GNNVESAPEID
-612 KAPEQINVFDITAE
+612 DAPTLPQPDVSEDDINKATLALRLFNDLNENIPDISTEFVDAE
-626 TGINDEDT
+626 
-634 TSDVR
+634 
-639 LASAAVNVYNG
+639 
-650 MREEF
+650 
-655 TDMSV
+655 
-660 LQGED
+660 
-665 GKQVIKDY
+665 VIKDY
-673 LESNNLPINDT
+673 LKQEGIEEDPQL
-684 LIMMIQMQLPTEE
+684 IQMILKQIPAE

>member
-1 MSAKMFWS
+1 MSAKMFWA

-18 FAAGIERRQD
+18 FTAGIERRQD
-28 RMEDLLDSGFD
+28 RMEDLLDNGFD

-69 GLTDDEFVA
+69 DLTDDEFVA
-78 LVDATDVTNL
+78 LVDATDVTSL

-110 EILALVDMPDDFKLP
+110 EILSLVDMPDDFKLP

-130 DSAIRQVL
+130 DAAIRQVL
-138 GLQTASLQKETNPKS
+138 GLQTASLQKETDPKS

-205 DIFSDVSRTTEYS
+205 DIFSDVSRTSEYS
-218 VTKDDYTAADI
+218 LSKDDYTAADI

-254 FADYTAD
+254 FANYTEA
-261 NKGEIKKVVNDTA
+261 NTNAGEIKKAVNDTA

-349 IIIAGEKPEEK
+349 IIIAGEKPEE
-360 PEEKPVVEEVV
+360 ELVVEE
-371 SKIDDL
+371 KDDL

-388 VEAAVPEVLNSDF
+388 VEDAVPEVLKSNF

-408 ELPKDKQQEVIEQIN
+408 ELPEDKRQDVLKEIN
-423 NAAEINQADVASKL
+423 NASPDTQLEVADLLIKQAL
-437 IEQAQAPTLE
+437 APTLE
-447 GSPKLDIKS
+447 AAPALVIKS

-463 VQENT
+463 VQEGT

-477 VIDILLETANIIPP
+477 VIDILLEKANIIAP
-491 TNQEELGYF
+491 TNEEELGYF

-528 ESFSITR
+528 ESFSITS
-535 PDFDAGVEIPTEP
+535 PDFDAGVEITTEP

-582 QFKFKRFQKGLQGS
+582 QFKFKRFQNGLQGS
-596 PFDKSPTQP
+596 PFDRSPTIP
-605 ESSVEID
+605 EDKVVSAPEID
-612 KAPEQINVFDITAE
+612 NAPVLPQPDVSEDDINKAVLALRLFNDLNENIPDISTEFVDAE
-626 TGINDEDT
+626 
-634 TSDVR
+634 
-639 LASAAVNVYNG
+639 
-650 MREEF
+650 
-655 TDMSV
+655 
-660 LQGED
+660 
-665 GKQVIKDY
+665 VIKDF
-673 LESNNLPINDT
+673 LKQEGIEEDPQL
-684 LIMMIQMQLPTEE
+684 IQMILKQIPAE

>member
-1 MSAKMFWS
+1 MSAKMFWA

-18 FAAGIERRQD
+18 FTAGIERRQD
-28 RMEDLLDSGFD
+28 RMEDLLDNGFD

-69 GLTDDEFVA
+69 DLTDDEFVA
-78 LVDATDVTNL
+78 LVDATDVTSL

-110 EILALVDMPDDFKLP
+110 EILSLVDMPDDFKLP

-130 DSAIRQVL
+130 DAAIRQVL
-138 GLQTASLQKETNPKS
+138 GLQTASLQKETDPKS

-205 DIFSDVSRTTEYS
+205 DIFSDVSRTSEYS
-218 VTKDDYTAADI
+218 LSKDDYTAADI

-254 FADYTAD
+254 FSDYTAD
-261 NKGEIKKVVNDTA
+261 NTNAGEIKKAVNDTA

-349 IIIAGEKPEEK
+349 IIIAGEKPEE
-360 PEEKPVVEEVV
+360 ELVVEE
-371 SKIDDL
+371 KDDL

-388 VEAAVPEVLNSDF
+388 VEAAVPEVLKSDV

-408 ELPKDKQQEVIEQIN
+408 ELPEDKRQDVLKESN
-423 NAAEINQADVASKL
+423 NASPDTQLEVTRML
-437 IEQAQAPTLE
+437 TEGAQAPTLE
-447 GSPKLDIKS
+447 AAPALDIKS
-456 AVEQINE
+456 AVQQINE
-463 VQENT
+463 VQEGT
-468 ESVEEKADK
+468 ASVEEKADK
-477 VIDILLETANIIPP
+477 VIDILLEKANIIAP
-491 TNQEELGYF
+491 TNEEELGYF

-528 ESFSITR
+528 ESFSITS
-535 PDFDAGVEIPTEP
+535 PDFDAGVEITTEP

-596 PFDKSPTQP
+596 PFDRSPTIP
-605 ESSVEID
+605 EDKVVSAPEID
-612 KAPEQINVFDITAE
+612 NAPVLPQPDVSEDDINKAVLALRLFNDLNENIPDISTEFVDAE
-626 TGINDEDT
+626 
-634 TSDVR
+634 
-639 LASAAVNVYNG
+639 
-650 MREEF
+650 
-655 TDMSV
+655 
-660 LQGED
+660 
-665 GKQVIKDY
+665 VIKDF
-673 LESNNLPINDT
+673 LKQEGIEEDPQL
-684 LIMMIQMQLPTEE
+684 IQMILKQIPAE

>member
-1 MSAKMFWS
+1 MSAKMFWA

-28 RMEDLLDSGFD
+28 RMEDLLDNGFD

-69 GLTDDEFVA
+69 DLTDDEFVA
-78 LVDATDVTNL
+78 LVDATDVTSL

-110 EILALVDMPDDFKLP
+110 EILSLVDMPDDFKLP

-130 DSAIRQVL
+130 DAAIRQVL
-138 GLQTASLQKETNPKS
+138 GLQTASLQKETDPKS

-205 DIFSDVSRTTEYS
+205 DIFSDVSRTSEYS
-218 VTKDDYTAADI
+218 LSKDDYTAADI

-254 FADYTAD
+254 FANYTEA
-261 NKGEIKKVVNDTA
+261 NTNAGEIKKAVNDTA

-349 IIIAGEKPEEK
+349 IIIAGERPEEK
-360 PEEKPVVEEVV
+360 PISADKKPT
-371 SKIDDL
+371 DDL

-388 VEAAVPEVLNSDF
+388 VEDAVPEVLKSNF

-408 ELPKDKQQEVIEQIN
+408 ELPEDKRQDVLKEIN
-423 NAAEINQADVASKL
+423 NASPDTQLKVADLL

-447 GSPKLDIKS
+447 AAPALDIKS

-463 VQENT
+463 VQEGT

-477 VIDILLETANIIPP
+477 VIDILLEKANIIAP
-491 TNQEELGYF
+491 TNEEELGYF

-535 PDFDAGVEIPTEP
+535 PDFDAG
-548 AGEFEFNGVTYDE
+548 
-561 WQDMSRKERKDK
+561 
-573 GLPQGELGA
+573 
-582 QFKFKRFQKGLQGS
+582 
-596 PFDKSPTQP
+596 
-605 ESSVEID
+605 VEID

>member
-1 MSAKMFWS
+1 MFWS

-28 RMEDLLDSGFD
+28 RMEDLLDNGFD

-78 LVDATDVTNL
+78 LVDATDVTSL

-130 DSAIRQVL
+130 DAAIKQVL

-193 LIAYQSLGGGRQ
+193 LITYQSLGGGRQ

-254 FADYTAD
+254 FSDYTED
-261 NKGEIKKVVNDTA
+261 NKDAGEIKKVVNDTA

-349 IIIAGEKPEEK
+349 IIIAGEKQKETR
-360 PEEKPVVEEVV
+360 VVEDVV
-371 SKIDDL
+371 STDDL
-377 QSTVVPKVETP
+377 QSTVVPKVETT
-388 VEAAVPEVLNSDF
+388 VEAALPETLKSDF

-408 ELPKDKQQEVIEQIN
+408 ELPEDKQQEVIEQIN
-423 NAAEINQADVASKL
+423 NANDPEAVRML

-535 PDFDAGVEIPTEP
+535 PDFDAGIEIPTEP

-582 QFKFKRFQKGLQGS
+582 QFKFKRFQKGLQGN

-605 ESSVEID
+605 RDNIESAPEID
-612 KAPEQINVFDITAE
+612 DAPALPQPDVSETDINKAALALRLFNDLNENIPDISTEFVDAE
-626 TGINDEDT
+626 
-634 TSDVR
+634 
-639 LASAAVNVYNG
+639 
-650 MREEF
+650 
-655 TDMSV
+655 
-660 LQGED
+660 
-665 GKQVIKDY
+665 VIKDY
-673 LESNNLPINDT
+673 LKQEGIEEDPQL
-684 LIMMIQMQLPTEE
+684 IQMILKQIPAE

>member
-28 RMEDLLDSGFD
+28 RMEDLLDNGFD

-78 LVDATDVTNL
+78 LVDATDVTSL

-130 DSAIRQVL
+130 DAAIKQVL

-254 FADYTAD
+254 FADYTED
-261 NKGEIKKVVNDTA
+261 NKDAGEIKKVVNDTA

-349 IIIAGEKPEEK
+349 IIIAGEKQKETR
-360 PEEKPVVEEVV
+360 VVEDVV
-371 SKIDDL
+371 STDDL
-377 QSTVVPKVETP
+377 QSTVVPKVETT
-388 VEAAVPEVLNSDF
+388 VEAALPETLKSDF

-408 ELPKDKQQEVIEQIN
+408 ELPEDKQQEVIEQIN
-423 NAAEINQADVASKL
+423 NANDPEAVRML

-535 PDFDAGVEIPTEP
+535 PDFDAGIEIPTEP

-582 QFKFKRFQKGLQGS
+582 QFKFKRFQKGLQGN

-605 ESSVEID
+605 RDNIESAPEID
-612 KAPEQINVFDITAE
+612 DAPALPQPDVSETDINKAALALRLFNDLNENIPDISTEFVDAE
-626 TGINDEDT
+626 
-634 TSDVR
+634 
-639 LASAAVNVYNG
+639 
-650 MREEF
+650 
-655 TDMSV
+655 
-660 LQGED
+660 
-665 GKQVIKDY
+665 VIKDY
-673 LESNNLPINDT
+673 LKQEGIEEDPQL
-684 LIMMIQMQLPTEE
+684 IQMILKQIPAE

>member
-1 MSAKMFWS
+1 MSAKMFWA

-28 RMEDLLDSGFD
+28 RMEDLLDNGFD

-69 GLTDDEFVA
+69 GLTDAEFVA
-78 LVDATDVTNL
+78 LVDATDVTSL
-88 YKDVYDTKQYRDAN
+88 YKDVYDTKRKREAN
-102 QLGSLDKS
+102 QLGSVDKS
-110 EILALVDMPDDFKLP
+110 EILAIVDMPDDFKLP

-254 FADYTAD
+254 FAAYEPD

-349 IIIAGEKPEEK
+349 IIIAGKRPEEK
-360 PEEKPVVEEVV
+360 NIRADKKPT
-371 SKIDDL
+371 DDL
-377 QSTVVPKVETP
+377 QSTVVPKVETT
-388 VEAAVPEVLNSDF
+388 VEAALPEALKSDF

-408 ELPKDKQQEVIEQIN
+408 ELPEDKQEEVLKEIN
-423 NAAEINQADVASKL
+423 NANDPEAVRML

-528 ESFSITR
+528 ESFSITS
-535 PDFDAGVEIPTEP
+535 PDFDAGIEIPTEP
-548 AGEFEFNGVTYDE
+548 AGEFELNGVTYDE

-596 PFDKSPTQP
+596 PFDKSPTLP
-605 ESSVEID
+605 GNNVESAPEID
-612 KAPEQINVFDITAE
+612 DAPTLPQPDVSEDDINKATLALRLFNDLNENIPDISTEFVDAE
-626 TGINDEDT
+626 
-634 TSDVR
+634 
-639 LASAAVNVYNG
+639 
-650 MREEF
+650 
-655 TDMSV
+655 
-660 LQGED
+660 
-665 GKQVIKDY
+665 VIKDF
-673 LESNNLPINDT
+673 LKQEGIEEDPQL
-684 LIMMIQMQLPTEE
+684 IQMILKQIPAE

>member
-1 MSAKMFWS
+1 MSAKMFWA

-18 FAAGIERRQD
+18 FTAGIERRQD
-28 RMEDLLDSGFD
+28 RMEDLLDNGFD

-69 GLTDDEFVA
+69 DLTDDEFVA
-78 LVDATDVTNL
+78 LVDATDVTSL

-110 EILALVDMPDDFKLP
+110 EILSLVDMPDDFKLP

-130 DSAIRQVL
+130 DAAIRQVL
-138 GLQTASLQKETNPKS
+138 GLQTASLQKETDPKS

-205 DIFSDVSRTTEYS
+205 DIFSDVSRTSEYS
-218 VTKDDYTAADI
+218 LSKDDYTAADI

-254 FADYTAD
+254 FADYTED
-261 NKGEIKKVVNDTA
+261 NTNAGEIKKAVNDTA

-349 IIIAGEKPEEK
+349 IIIAGEKPEE
-360 PEEKPVVEEVV
+360 ELVVEE
-371 SKIDDL
+371 KDDL

-388 VEAAVPEVLNSDF
+388 VEAAVPEVLKSNV

-408 ELPKDKQQEVIEQIN
+408 ELPKDKRQDVLKEIN
-423 NAAEINQADVASKL
+423 NASPDTQLKVADLL

-447 GSPKLDIKS
+447 AAPALDIKS

-463 VQENT
+463 VQ
-468 ESVEEKADK
+468 
-477 VIDILLETANIIPP
+477 
-491 TNQEELGYF
+491 
-500 KDDLDEAMGEDFGL
+500 
-514 TLEPAVKDEVIRRA
+514 
-528 ESFSITR
+528 
-535 PDFDAGVEIPTEP
+535 
-548 AGEFEFNGVTYDE
+548 
-561 WQDMSRKERKDK
+561 
-573 GLPQGELGA
+573 
-582 QFKFKRFQKGLQGS
+582 
-596 PFDKSPTQP
+596 
-605 ESSVEID
+605 
-612 KAPEQINVFDITAE
+612 
-626 TGINDEDT
+626 
-634 TSDVR
+634 
-639 LASAAVNVYNG
+639 
-650 MREEF
+650 
-655 TDMSV
+655 
-660 LQGED
+660 
-665 GKQVIKDY
+665 
-673 LESNNLPINDT
+673 
-684 LIMMIQMQLPTEE
+684 

>member
-18 FAAGIERRQD
+18 FTAGIKQRQD
-28 RMEDLLDSGFD
+28 RMEDLLDNGFD

-78 LVDATDVTNL
+78 LVDATDVTSL

-110 EILALVDMPDDFKLP
+110 EILSLVDMPDDFKLP

-130 DSAIRQVL
+130 DAAIKQVL
-138 GLQTASLQKETNPKS
+138 GLQTASLQNEANPKS

-205 DIFSDVSRTTEYS
+205 DIFSDVSRTSEYS

-261 NKGEIKKVVNDTA
+261 NKGEIKKAVNDTA

-310 VNSQD
+310 VNSQE

-349 IIIAGEKPEEK
+349 IIIAGEKQKETS
-360 PEEKPVVEEVV
+360 VVEEVV
-371 SKIDDL
+371 STVDL
-377 QSTVVPKVETP
+377 QSTVVPKVETS
-388 VEAAVPEVLNSDF
+388 VEAEVPEVLKSNF
-401 EVQTAIQ
+401 ELQTAIE
-408 ELPKDKQQEVIEQIN
+408 ELPEDQQSEIREQIN
-423 NAAEINQADVASKL
+423 NAPESVQEDVARML

-447 GSPKLDIKS
+447 GSPKLDIQS

-463 VQENT
+463 VQEGT

-477 VIDILLETANIIPP
+477 VIDILLEKSNIIAP
-491 TNQEELGYF
+491 TNEEELGYF

-528 ESFSITR
+528 ESFSITS
-535 PDFDAGVEIPTEP
+535 PDFDADVEITTEP
-548 AGEFEFNGVTYDE
+548 AGEFEFNGVTYAE

-596 PFDKSPTQP
+596 PFDRSPTIP
-605 ESSVEID
+605 EDNVVSAPEID
-612 KAPEQINVFDITAE
+612 NAPVLPQPDVSEDDINKAALALRLFNDLNENIPDISTEFVDAE
-626 TGINDEDT
+626 
-634 TSDVR
+634 
-639 LASAAVNVYNG
+639 
-650 MREEF
+650 
-655 TDMSV
+655 
-660 LQGED
+660 
-665 GKQVIKDY
+665 VIKDF
-673 LESNNLPINDT
+673 LKQEGIEEDPQL
-684 LIMMIQMQLPTEE
+684 IQMILKQIPAE

>member
-1 MSAKMFWS
+1 MFWA

-18 FAAGIERRQD
+18 FTAGIERRQD
-28 RMEDLLDSGFD
+28 RMEDLLDNGFD

-69 GLTDDEFVA
+69 DLTDDEFVA
-78 LVDATDVTNL
+78 LVDATDVTSL

-110 EILALVDMPDDFKLP
+110 EILSLVDMPDDFKLP

-130 DSAIRQVL
+130 DAAIRQVL
-138 GLQTASLQKETNPKS
+138 GLQTASLQKETDPKS

-205 DIFSDVSRTTEYS
+205 DIFSDVSRTSEYS
-218 VTKDDYTAADI
+218 LSKDDYTAADI

-254 FADYTAD
+254 FADYTTD
-261 NKGEIKKVVNDTA
+261 NTNAGEIKKAVNDTA

-349 IIIAGEKPEEK
+349 IIIAGEKPEE
-360 PEEKPVVEEVV
+360 ELVVEE
-371 SKIDDL
+371 KDDL

-388 VEAAVPEVLNSDF
+388 VEAAVPEVLKSDV

-408 ELPKDKQQEVIEQIN
+408 ELPEDKRQDVLKEIN
-423 NAAEINQADVASKL
+423 NASPDTQLEVTRML
-437 IEQAQAPTLE
+437 TEEAQAPTLE
-447 GSPKLDIKS
+447 AAPALVIKS

-463 VQENT
+463 VQEGT

-477 VIDILLETANIIPP
+477 VIDILLEKANIIAP
-491 TNQEELGYF
+491 TNEEELGYF

-535 PDFDAGVEIPTEP
+535 PDFDAG
-548 AGEFEFNGVTYDE
+548 
-561 WQDMSRKERKDK
+561 
-573 GLPQGELGA
+573 
-582 QFKFKRFQKGLQGS
+582 
-596 PFDKSPTQP
+596 
-605 ESSVEID
+605 VEID

-673 LESNNLPINDT
+673 LESNNLPINDA

>member
-1 MSAKMFWS
+1 MSAKMFWA

-28 RMEDLLDSGFD
+28 RMEDLLDNGFD

-69 GLTDDEFVA
+69 DLTDDEFVA
-78 LVDATDVTNL
+78 LVDATDVTSL

-130 DSAIRQVL
+130 DAAIRQVL

-349 IIIAGEKPEEK
+349 IIIAGERPEEK
-360 PEEKPVVEEVV
+360 TISATKKPT
-371 SKIDDL
+371 DDL
-377 QSTVVPKVETP
+377 QSTVVPKVETT
-388 VEAAVPEVLNSDF
+388 VEAALPEVLKSDF

-408 ELPKDKQQEVIEQIN
+408 ELPEDKQQEVLEQIN
-423 NAAEINQADVASKL
+423 NANDPEAVRML

-528 ESFSITR
+528 ESFSITS
-535 PDFDAGVEIPTEP
+535 PDFDAGIEIPTEP
-548 AGEFEFNGVTYDE
+548 AGEFELNGVTYDE

-596 PFDKSPTQP
+596 PFDKSPTLP
-605 ESSVEID
+605 GNNVESAPEID
-612 KAPEQINVFDITAE
+612 DAPTLPQPDVSEDDINKATLALRLFNDLNENIPDISTEFVDAE
-626 TGINDEDT
+626 
-634 TSDVR
+634 
-639 LASAAVNVYNG
+639 
-650 MREEF
+650 
-655 TDMSV
+655 
-660 LQGED
+660 
-665 GKQVIKDY
+665 VIKDF
-673 LESNNLPINDT
+673 LKQEGIEEDPQL
-684 LIMMIQMQLPTEE
+684 IQMILKQIPAE

>member
-1 MSAKMFWS
+1 MSAKMFWA

-28 RMEDLLDSGFD
+28 RMEDLLDNGFD

-69 GLTDDEFVA
+69 DLTDDEFVA
-78 LVDATDVTNL
+78 LVDATDVTSL

-130 DSAIRQVL
+130 DAAIKQVL

-349 IIIAGEKPEEK
+349 IIIAGERPEEK
-360 PEEKPVVEEVV
+360 TIRADKKP
-371 SKIDDL
+371 KDDL
-377 QSTVVPKVETP
+377 QSTVVPKVETT
-388 VEAAVPEVLNSDF
+388 VEAALPEVLKSDF

-408 ELPKDKQQEVIEQIN
+408 ELPEDKQQEVLKEIN
-423 NAAEINQADVASKL
+423 NANDPEAVRML

-528 ESFSITR
+528 ESFSITS
-535 PDFDAGVEIPTEP
+535 PDFDAGIEIPTEP

-596 PFDKSPTQP
+596 PFDKSPTLP
-605 ESSVEID
+605 GNNVESAPEID
-612 KAPEQINVFDITAE
+612 DAPTLPQPDVSEDDINKATLALRLFNDLNENIPDISTEFVDAE
-626 TGINDEDT
+626 
-634 TSDVR
+634 
-639 LASAAVNVYNG
+639 
-650 MREEF
+650 
-655 TDMSV
+655 
-660 LQGED
+660 
-665 GKQVIKDY
+665 VIKDF
-673 LESNNLPINDT
+673 LKQEGIEEDPQI
-684 LIMMIQMQLPTEE
+684 IQMILKQIPAE

>member
-1 MSAKMFWS
+1 MSNNMSAKMFWA

-18 FAAGIERRQD
+18 FTAGIERRQD
-28 RMEDLLDSGFD
+28 RMEDLLDNGFD

-69 GLTDDEFVA
+69 DLTDDEFVA
-78 LVDATDVTNL
+78 LVDATDVTSL

-110 EILALVDMPDDFKLP
+110 EILSLVDMPDDFKLP

-130 DSAIRQVL
+130 DAAIRQVL
-138 GLQTASLQKETNPKS
+138 GLQTASLQKETDPKS

-205 DIFSDVSRTTEYS
+205 DIFSDVSRTSEYS
-218 VTKDDYTAADI
+218 LSKDDYTAADI

-254 FADYTAD
+254 FADYTED
-261 NKGEIKKVVNDTA
+261 NTNAGEIKKAVNDTA

-349 IIIAGEKPEEK
+349 IIIAGEKPEE
-360 PEEKPVVEEVV
+360 ELVVEE
-371 SKIDDL
+371 KDDL

-388 VEAAVPEVLNSDF
+388 VEDAVPEVLKSNV

-408 ELPKDKQQEVIEQIN
+408 ELPEDKRQDVLKEIN
-423 NAAEINQADVASKL
+423 NASPDTQLEVADLLIKQAL
-437 IEQAQAPTLE
+437 APTLE
-447 GSPKLDIKS
+447 AAPALVIKS

-463 VQENT
+463 VQEGT

-477 VIDILLETANIIPP
+477 VIDILLEKANIIAP
-491 TNQEELGYF
+491 TNEEELGYF

-528 ESFSITR
+528 ESFSITS
-535 PDFDAGVEIPTEP
+535 PDFDAGVEITTEP
-548 AGEFEFNGVTYDE
+548 AG
-561 WQDMSRKERKDK
+561 
-573 GLPQGELGA
+573 
-582 QFKFKRFQKGLQGS
+582 
-596 PFDKSPTQP
+596 
-605 ESSVEID
+605 
-612 KAPEQINVFDITAE
+612 
-626 TGINDEDT
+626 
-634 TSDVR
+634 
-639 LASAAVNVYNG
+639 
-650 MREEF
+650 
-655 TDMSV
+655 
-660 LQGED
+660 
-665 GKQVIKDY
+665 
-673 LESNNLPINDT
+673 
-684 LIMMIQMQLPTEE
+684 

>member
-1 MSAKMFWS
+1 MSAKMFWA

-18 FAAGIERRQD
+18 FTAGIEQRQD
-28 RMEDLLDSGFD
+28 RMEDLLDNGFD

-69 GLTDDEFVA
+69 DLTDDEFVA
-78 LVDATDVTNL
+78 LVDATDVTSL

-110 EILALVDMPDDFKLP
+110 EILSLVDMPDDFKLP

-130 DSAIRQVL
+130 DAAIRQVL
-138 GLQTASLQKETNPKS
+138 GLQTASLQKETDPKS

-205 DIFSDVSRTTEYS
+205 DIFSDVSRTSEYS
-218 VTKDDYTAADI
+218 LSKDDYTAADI

-254 FADYTAD
+254 FANYTEGNTNA
-261 NKGEIKKVVNDTA
+261 GEIKKAVNDTA

-349 IIIAGEKPEEK
+349 IIIAGEKPEE
-360 PEEKPVVEEVV
+360 ELVVEE
-371 SKIDDL
+371 KDDL

-388 VEAAVPEVLNSDF
+388 VEDAVPEVLKSDF

-408 ELPKDKQQEVIEQIN
+408 ELPEDKQQEVIEQIN
-423 NAAEINQADVASKL
+423 NAPESVQADVARML
-437 IEQAQAPTLE
+437 IEQEQAPTLE
-447 GSPKLDIKS
+447 GSPELDIKS

-463 VQENT
+463 VQEGT

-477 VIDILLETANIIPP
+477 VIDILLEKANIIAP
-491 TNQEELGYF
+491 TNEEELGYF

-535 PDFDAGVEIPTEP
+535 PDFDAGVEITTEP

-605 ESSVEID
+605 EGSVES
-612 KAPEQINVFDITAE
+612 APEIDDAPTLPQPDVSEDDINKATLALRLFNDLNENIPDISTEFVDAE
-626 TGINDEDT
+626 
-634 TSDVR
+634 
-639 LASAAVNVYNG
+639 
-650 MREEF
+650 
-655 TDMSV
+655 
-660 LQGED
+660 
-665 GKQVIKDY
+665 VIKDF
-673 LESNNLPINDT
+673 LKQEGIEEDPQL
-684 LIMMIQMQLPTEE
+684 IQMILKQIPAE

>member
-18 FAAGIERRQD
+18 FTAGIKQRQD
-28 RMEDLLDSGFD
+28 RMEDLLDNGFD

-78 LVDATDVTNL
+78 LVDATDVTSL

-110 EILALVDMPDDFKLP
+110 EILSLVDMPDDFKLP

-130 DSAIRQVL
+130 DAAIKQVL
-138 GLQTASLQKETNPKS
+138 GLQTASLQNEANPKS

-205 DIFSDVSRTTEYS
+205 DIFSDVSRTSEYS

-261 NKGEIKKVVNDTA
+261 NKGEIKKAVNDTA

-310 VNSQD
+310 VNSQE

-349 IIIAGEKPEEK
+349 IIIAGEKQKETS
-360 PEEKPVVEEVV
+360 VVEEVV
-371 SKIDDL
+371 STVDL
-377 QSTVVPKVETP
+377 QSTVVPKVETS
-388 VEAAVPEVLNSDF
+388 VEAEVPEVLKSNF
-401 EVQTAIQ
+401 ELQTAIE
-408 ELPKDKQQEVIEQIN
+408 ELPKDQQSEIREQIN
-423 NAAEINQADVASKL
+423 NAPESVQEDVARML

-447 GSPKLDIKS
+447 GSPKLDIQS

-463 VQENT
+463 VQEGT

-477 VIDILLETANIIPP
+477 VIDILLEKSNIIAP
-491 TNQEELGYF
+491 TNEEELGYF

-528 ESFSITR
+528 ESFSITS
-535 PDFDAGVEIPTEP
+535 PDFDADVEITTEP
-548 AGEFEFNGVTYDE
+548 AGEFEFNGVTYAE

-596 PFDKSPTQP
+596 PFDRSPTIP
-605 ESSVEID
+605 EDNVVSAPEID
-612 KAPEQINVFDITAE
+612 NAPVLPQPDVSEDDINKAALALRLFNDLNENIPDISTEFVDAE
-626 TGINDEDT
+626 
-634 TSDVR
+634 
-639 LASAAVNVYNG
+639 
-650 MREEF
+650 
-655 TDMSV
+655 
-660 LQGED
+660 
-665 GKQVIKDY
+665 VIKDF
-673 LESNNLPINDT
+673 LKQEGIEEDPQL
-684 LIMMIQMQLPTEE
+684 IQMILKQIPAE

>member
-1 MSAKMFWS
+1 MSAKMFWA

-28 RMEDLLDSGFD
+28 RMEDLLDNGFD

-69 GLTDDEFVA
+69 DLTDDEFVA
-78 LVDATDVTNL
+78 LVDATDVTSL

-130 DSAIRQVL
+130 DAAIKQVL

-218 VTKDDYTAADI
+218 VTKDDYTAADM

-349 IIIAGEKPEEK
+349 IIIAGERPEEK
-360 PEEKPVVEEVV
+360 TIRADKKPT
-371 SKIDDL
+371 DDL
-377 QSTVVPKVETP
+377 QATVVPKVETT
-388 VEAAVPEVLNSDF
+388 VEAALPEVLKSDF
-401 EVQTAIQ
+401 EVQTEI
-408 ELPKDKQQEVIEQIN
+408 EKLPEDKQEEVLKQIN
-423 NAAEINQADVASKL
+423 NANDPEAVRML

-447 GSPKLDIKS
+447 GSPELDIKS

-528 ESFSITR
+528 ESFSITS
-535 PDFDAGVEIPTEP
+535 PDFDAGIEIPTEP

-596 PFDKSPTQP
+596 PFDKSPTLP
-605 ESSVEID
+605 GNNVESAPEID
-612 KAPEQINVFDITAE
+612 DAPTLPQPDVSEDDINKATLALRLFNDLNENIPDISTEFVDAE
-626 TGINDEDT
+626 
-634 TSDVR
+634 
-639 LASAAVNVYNG
+639 
-650 MREEF
+650 
-655 TDMSV
+655 
-660 LQGED
+660 
-665 GKQVIKDY
+665 VIKDF
-673 LESNNLPINDT
+673 LKQEGIEEDPQL
-684 LIMMIQMQLPTEE
+684 IQMILKQIPAE